1 MDRMKQK
8 VSWFQTPTG
17 AMTAILIMYLI
28 MVPGKMIPGL
38 MFHSPL
44 LEADAWHQTSD
55 ILTAILIL
63 LGVQVGNSGK
73 TKEHIWGKSGIE
85 PFISLGIG
93 LSLGFLAL
101 YEIGLKSVF
110 GIILVV
116 SPGSLEQI
124 KVIPFL
130 PIPELVVMETTPRL
144 ISALVMGVSALVLF
158 RMSRFQIG
166 VGKKYARRL
175 IEDDGEETA
184 SDGRLDAL
192 AFAGILLQVFIP
204 SFGWIEY
211 LCGLGMAWLMLGTA
225 KGIVT
230 DAWKKI
236 NHAALD
242 AETTEF
248 ISGIVNRHPGILGF
262 TVQSYWIATCMV
274 VEIKAIRPRLTEGL
288 KDVRQ
293 ALTEQIGT
301 FLEERGHKEYRVRVR
316 FEEQP
321 FHEDRVAY
329 LISERN
335 GREIVGGTVSDLM
348 RVLICDRRDS
358 TIFRGREEETTPE
371 EIGALL
377 LEKRIGSFNVFC
389 LNDVDLRMFEDCLDG
404 TKIPVVQAPSFR
416 LNIVGIRNSDALAA

>member
-1 MDRMKQK
+1 MMYI
-8 VSWFQTPTG
+8 VMAPTKL
-17 AMTAILIMYLI
+17 IL
-28 MVPGKMIPGL
+28 GL
-38 MFHSPL
+38 EFHSPL
-44 LEADAWHQTSD
+44 LEADGWHQVSD
-55 ILTAILIL
+55 IFTAVLIL
-63 LGVQVGNSGK
+63 WGVRVGGSGK
-73 TKEHIWGKSGIE
+73 SKKYFWGKSGVE

-93 LSLGFLAL
+93 FSLGFLAL
-101 YEIGLKSVF
+101 YEIGLKSVV
-110 GIILVV
+110 GLVLAH
-116 SPGSLEQI
+116 SPSMIGEL
-124 KVIPFL
+124 KVISFL

-144 ISALVMGVSALVLF
+144 ISALVMGVSALILF
-158 RMSRFQIG
+158 HMSRFQIA
-166 VGKKYARRL
+166 VGKEIGRKI
-175 IEDDGEETA
+175 IEDDGQETG
-184 SDGRLDAL
+184 SDGRVDTL
-192 AFAGILLQVFIP
+192 AFVGILFQVLIP